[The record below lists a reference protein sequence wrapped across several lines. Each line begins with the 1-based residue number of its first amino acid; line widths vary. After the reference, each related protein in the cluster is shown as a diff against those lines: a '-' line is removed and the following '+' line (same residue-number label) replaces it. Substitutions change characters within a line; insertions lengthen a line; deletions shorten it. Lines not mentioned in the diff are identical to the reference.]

1 MKIAVLL
8 FVLLLSFASAAE
20 PRQLLQEGLFEEE
33 ANRDLDKASAAYES
47 LIASFDKERQYAATA
62 LFRLAEIRAKQNRK
76 EDALALFQRVLTEFS
91 TNDPLARLSRERIAT
106 LGGNA
111 PAIPGGTPAISDKE
125 SQEVARL
132 QDLIKNSPDLLNTG
146 PDGVSTL
153 VRAAREGWMKAA
165 ALLLDQSVK
174 IDEPRGRTSAIHAA
188 ASNGR
193 KAMIEL
199 LLARGADLNI
209 VDEQQR
215 TPLQIATELAR
226 FEVARVLVERGA
238 DPNAGL
244 SGGEDI
250 GSPLYYACVHENLPL
265 VRLLLDKRANVNAIS
280 KGEGVGVPVMGS
292 PLMAAIR
299 NKNLELVTLLLDR
312 GAKPDL
318 KVTGKSSV
326 SSPLTEAVMAKSVPI
341 VEKLLERGV
350 SVKDRDPWLVFVAA
364 SNNDPKMVRF
374 LVAKGADIDAKFPE
388 GTQATAMHAVA
399 ESLEMT
405 KLFLELGASPKVT
418 DAAKFTPLHTAISLY
433 PGIEEPDS
441 TSEKKR
447 DPFPTI
453 QLLVKHGAPINAQ
466 TNDGATPLHFAL
478 SRKTP
483 NEVIDWLLANG
494 ADPNIKDKHALP
506 PASYAPLPQRLEF
519 ERRTLYPTLAKQNAI
534 HAAFLKDGPYHA
546 PFRID
551 PLAEFDAAPELKAV
565 WERALVSLPDSDRQ
579 RPFNVMIL
587 RLDRDGKLAEAGRV
601 NYARNQAVL
610 LHPALQWGDI
620 VVFGE
625 DSLIPRDW
633 DALRPI
639 TNVESEERVKAA
651 TRTVTIRIGDR
662 ETSIG
667 LVRFYREPRDFEF
680 TWTPSMG
687 RIKELNVGD
696 LVAKVAAG
704 EPHAQL
710 GAVKIQ
716 RAVNGEM
723 KEWLIDLRYEPRNMQ
738 AIWARL
744 ADGDRVIVPLV
755 KIDDPDA
762 LKARRSGVFRAAPG
776 GVFGERV
783 FNLHEKDDAP
793 RTLGEL
799 IVESYCN
806 SPLIVPHPDFSNIR
820 IRRLKADA
828 SGEETLVVN
837 LNKAIDSV
845 SAKTASKE
853 AAALDTPL
861 QWGDIVEIPTIK
873 DAKPSEWR
881 GLDPQAKLFLTKA
894 LTREIQHRTN
904 NGPFKSIQIVPLYAG
919 FEPNSR
925 PYEFDWKMSPR
936 EFSVFRVLRYPAM
949 LGKNQVKIRLISHEK
964 TREYT
969 LNEFKAINPWL
980 VAGDRIEVESY

>member
-8 FVLLLSFASAAE
+8 SVFFLSFASAAA

-76 EDALALFQRVLTEFS
+76 EDAIALFQRVITEFS
-91 TNDPLARLSRERIAT
+91 TIDPLARLSRERIAT

-111 PAIPGGTPAISDKE
+111 PAIPDGIPAISDKE
-125 SQEVARL
+125 SQEIARL

-146 PDGVSTL
+146 TDGVSTL

-165 ALLLDQSVK
+165 ALLLDHGVK
-174 IDEPRGRTSAIHAA
+174 IDEPRGKTSAIHAA

-199 LLARGADLNI
+199 LIARGADLNI
-209 VDEQQR
+209 VDQQQR
-215 TPLQIATELAR
+215 TALQIATELAR

-238 DPNAGL
+238 DPNAGW
-244 SGGEDI
+244 SDGEDI
-250 GSPLYYACVHENLPL
+250 GSPLHYACIHENLPM
-265 VRLLLDKRANVNAIS
+265 VRLLLDKRADVNAIS
-280 KGEGVGVPVMGS
+280 KSESVGVPVMGS

-299 NKNLELVTLLLDR
+299 SQNLELVTLLLDR

-326 SSPLTEAVMAKSVPI
+326 ASPISEAVQSGSIPI

-350 SVKDRDPWLVFVAA
+350 SVKDSWLVFVAA
-364 SNNDPKMVRF
+364 SNNDSKMVRL
-374 LVAKGADIDAKFPE
+374 LVAKGADINAKFSE
-388 GTQATAMHAVA
+388 GNQTTAMHAVA
-399 ESLEMT
+399 GSLEMT
-405 KLFLELGASPKVT
+405 KLLLELGASPKVT

-433 PGIEEPDS
+433 SAINAPVS
-441 TSEKKR
+441 TSENER

-466 TNDGATPLHFAL
+466 TNDGVTPLHLAL

-483 NEVIDWLLANG
+483 NDVIDWLLANG
-494 ADPNIKDKHALP
+494 ADPNIKDVQSLP

-519 ERRTLYPTLAKQNAI
+519 ERRTLYPTLAKENAI
-534 HAAFLKDGPYHA
+534 HAVFLLEGPYHA
-546 PFRID
+546 PFRVN
-551 PLAEFDAAPELKAV
+551 PLTEFDAAPELKSV
-565 WERALVSLPDSDRQ
+565 WNRALMSLPESHRH
-579 RPFNVMIL
+579 RSFNALIL
-587 RLDRDGKLAEAGRV
+587 RLDRNGKLVQVGQV
-601 NYARNQAVL
+601 NYAAKQVVL

-620 VVFGE
+620 VVFGG
-625 DSLIPRDW
+625 DSVIPRDW
-633 DALRPI
+633 ETPPAHSKA
-639 TNVESEERVKAA
+639 EMEERIKATA
-651 TRTVTIRIGDR
+651 RTVTIRIGNR
-662 ETSIG
+662 ETSIE
-667 LVRFYREPRDFEF
+667 LVRSYGEPYDL

-687 RIKELNVGD
+687 RIKEWSVAA
-696 LVAKVAAG
+696 LVAKVTAS

-716 RAVNGEM
+716 RIVNGEL
-723 KEWLIDLRYEPRNMQ
+723 KEWLVDLRPETQNIN
-738 AIWARL
+738 AFGARL
-744 ADGDRVIVPLV
+744 ANGDRVIIPLV
-755 KIDDPDA
+755 KFDDPDA
-762 LKARRSGVFRAAPG
+762 LSARRSGVFRTAPG

-783 FNLHEKDDAP
+783 FHLHEKDDAP

-799 IVESYCN
+799 IVESYRN
-806 SPLIVPHPDFSNIR
+806 SLLIVPTPDFSNIR
-820 IRRLKADA
+820 IRRLKPDA
-828 SGEETLVVN
+828 SGEETLAIN

-845 SAKTASKE
+845 SAKTSSKE

-873 DAKPSEWR
+873 DAKPGEWR

-894 LTREIQHRTN
+894 LTREIQQRTN
-904 NGPFKSIQIVPLYAG
+904 DAPIQAIQMAPSYAG
-919 FEPNSR
+919 FEPNSQ
-925 PYEFDWKMSPR
+925 PYEFDWKMQPR
-936 EFSVFRVLRYPAM
+936 EMSAFRALRLPAVQ
-949 LGKNQVKIRLISHEK
+949 GKNQVKIRLTSREK
-964 TREYT
+964 TREYSPA
-969 LNEFKAINPWL
+969 EFKAINPWL
-980 VAGDRIEVESY
+980 LDGDRIEVESY